1 MNPGTLTSCEPE
13 TPERQ
18 TARKIDI
25 NLMLD
30 PDNFSEPLKFR
41 PERWLRGC
49 PHHHKAHPFAYL
61 PFAHGPRKCIGVRF
75 AELEMNIVAIKI
87 LQSYRLEYHYEPVG
101 LQTEFLNK
109 PDKKIK
115 LKLIPRS

>member
-30 PDNFSEPLKFR
+30 PDTDDDEGELKS
-41 PERWLRGC
+41 PENSWL
-49 PHHHKAHPFAYL
+49 
-61 PFAHGPRKCIGVRF
+61 
-75 AELEMNIVAIKI
+75 
-87 LQSYRLEYHYEPVG
+87 
-101 LQTEFLNK
+101 
-109 PDKKIK
+109 
-115 LKLIPRS
+115 